1 MIKNIPLKPR
11 LILLEDKII
20 NTGLVLCFNYSTD
33 KLIINIEYSSGLKD
47 TIRFPTNDAFM
58 NGLKRLSSYAR

>member
-1 MIKNIPLKPR
+1 MIKGIPLKPR

-20 NTGLVLCFNYSTD
+20 NTGLVLCYNYSTD
-33 KLIINIEYSSGLKD
+33 KLVINLEYSSGLKD

-58 NGLKRLSSYAR
+58 DGLKRLSKYAK